1 MELSI
6 SGQRRQAVKN
16 AQSTPQVEKKPSE
29 TGGAASALKRAGRD
43 KTAWSQA
50 ALSFLQDLNRQ
61 DMEKQRKLLE
71 AKQKKNSELD
81 CLSEGLKV
89 MDRCQKIASRIM
101 KGDKV
106 PPQDERYL
114 MENDPDGYKL
124 ALACRKPK
132 EKPKEWES
140 VLDEDDQESGS
151 SGGDTAEAVES
162 DGGTAEA
169 VESGGEMA
177 EA

>member
-16 AQSTPQVEKKPSE
+16 AQNTPRAEKKSAG
-29 TGGAASALKRAGRD
+29 TGKGTTPALKQAGRD

-61 DMEKQRKLLE
+61 DMEKQRKLQE
-71 AKQKKNSELD
+71 ARQKGNSELD
-81 CLSEGLKV
+81 CLTKGLKV
-89 MDRCQKIASRIM
+89 MDKCRKIASRIM

-124 ALACRKPK
+124 ALACRQPK
-132 EKPKEWES
+132 EKPKEWKS
-140 VLDEDDQESGS
+140 VLDEEDQEGGGSG
-151 SGGDTAEAVES
+151 AVS

-169 VESGGEMA
+169 VESGGETE

>member
-1 MELSI
+1 MELTI
-6 SGQRRQAVKN
+6 SGQRRQAVKIAQN
-16 AQSTPQVEKKPSE
+16 APRTEKAGA
-29 TGGAASALKRAGRD
+29 GGTTASAVKRAGSD

-61 DMEKQRKLLE
+61 DMEKQRKLQE
-71 AKQKKNSELD
+71 ARQKGNNELD
-81 CLSEGLKV
+81 CLSKALKV
-89 MDRCQKIASRIM
+89 MDKCRKIASRIV

-124 ALACRKPK
+124 ALACRQPK

-140 VLDEDDQESGS
+140 VLDEEDR
-151 SGGDTAEAVES
+151 A
-162 DGGTAEA
+162 DGGS
-169 VESGGEMA
+169 VGKSGGEAA
-177 EA
+177 EAAEA